1 MSCSILP
8 LTHIAIHLHLGILA
22 CQKCNWLEWYLL
34 LQFNFKYWAMLFC
47 FPTERDT
54 ETKEVRYVTDTMC
67 RLEGH
72 SNRITGLSWSFHR
85 EAQIVS
91 ASYDGSA
98 QVCSVFVTILKSTY
112 FNSWLAN
119 TFQSLYH
126 HSNPQVWDVKNVQP
140 MANYRGHSGRLFCT
154 QWSMTD
160 PDVIYT
166 GADDFSVHAWRIS
179 QQEYIVPPKG
189 QLVKKVS

>member
-1 MSCSILP
+1 
-8 LTHIAIHLHLGILA
+8 
-22 CQKCNWLEWYLL
+22 
-34 LQFNFKYWAMLFC
+34 MLFC

-112 FNSWLAN
+112 FNSL
-119 TFQSLYH
+119 TCKYISVTLSPFQSTGL
-126 HSNPQVWDVKNVQP
+126 
-140 MANYRGHSGRLFCT
+140 GR
-154 QWSMTD
+154 
-160 PDVIYT
+160 
-166 GADDFSVHAWRIS
+166 
-179 QQEYIVPPKG
+179 
-189 QLVKKVS
+189 